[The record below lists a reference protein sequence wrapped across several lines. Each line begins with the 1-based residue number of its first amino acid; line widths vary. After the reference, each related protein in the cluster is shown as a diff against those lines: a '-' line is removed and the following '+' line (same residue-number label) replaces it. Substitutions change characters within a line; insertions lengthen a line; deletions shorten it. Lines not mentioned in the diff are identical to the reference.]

1 MLSDRVLRRLWRQ
14 SYREIEFE
22 TFRSL
27 FVATLDAKGGEHI
40 DNILNQLQV
49 AANKARDDTLVF
61 MSSRFALAC
70 YSETSEDF
78 LMWSHY
84 TFGHQGM
91 VIEFNIKNDFF
102 AKAENLMP
110 VTYRSERVSTSY
122 GKQGLDFDEPEIALV
137 RSKNLCWSYEKEW
150 RQLFPLRECQK
161 LHVDG
166 RGVGYF
172 QPLPADAI
180 SSVILGVRCRPDTE
194 AAVRELVDRPDL
206 KHVKVRR
213 AVLHETDF
221 RLKIV

>member
-1 MLSDRVLRRLWRQ
+1 MLSNRVLRRLWRQ
-14 SYREIEFE
+14 SYQRIEFDV
-22 TFRSL
+22 FRNL
-27 FVATLDAKGGEHI
+27 LVATFETERDEHI
-40 DNILNQLQV
+40 ENVLKQLQV
-49 AANKARDDTLVF
+49 AADKARDDTLVF
-61 MSSRFALAC
+61 ISSRFALAC
-70 YSETSEDF
+70 YSETPEDF

-84 TFGHQGM
+84 TSGHQGM
-91 VIEFNIKNDFF
+91 VVEFNIKNDFF
-102 AKAENLMP
+102 AKADNLMP

-161 LHVDG
+161 LQVDAG
-166 RGVGYF
+166 RVCYF
-172 QPLPADAI
+172 QLLPPDAI

-194 AAVRELVDRPDL
+194 AAVRELVGRPGL
-206 KHVKVRR
+206 KHVKIRR